1 MRMKTKHVVLRKLLS
16 VVIAITLVSCGGG
29 LINTNYDRH
38 FTDEGYLKKDSIDKA
53 SETPLSRIKFYV
65 EVSGSMNGFFRANK
79 PTHFK
84 RDVWEI
90 CSYYEPI
97 ANNVTILTNSG
108 SEGASFAMNDFQTKM
123 NTGAFVSAAS
133 TKVPL
138 MLKSIL
144 TTLDADNGEVAV
156 LISDMKYSPVGSSA
170 PNVLITQYSTDVS
183 RILGN
188 FGKSVSLVCA
198 TSDYLDRTGNVITE
212 RSPYYYFI
220 MGNSNAVAEIRD
232 GISTLL
238 KENDR
243 FVDNIESGFDY
254 GAPKYTFGIPNKCFQ
269 LADNEPTFVQYEET
283 DGIDTC
289 TVKLK
294 VDLKPYRWLLTDK
307 KYFEEAFKV
316 KALYGS
322 EVEVGDVKIEVKNIT
337 DKKLQRTAE
346 AIVELKLPYMATES
360 EVLEWTLQ
368 LPDTD
373 YTLFGDFCGSTD
385 ENDCTKSYSIEAF
398 MKGIFYGGIVNKT
411 LKPNYILI
419 SKND

>member
-1 MRMKTKHVVLRKLLS
+1 M
-16 VVIAITLVSCGGG
+16 AIILVSCRGGV
-29 LINTNYDRH
+29 INTNYNPH
-38 FTDEGYLKKDSIDKA
+38 FTEQGYLVNDSIGE
-53 SETPLSRIKFYV
+53 STETPLSRIKFYV

-84 RDVWEI
+84 KDVWEI

-97 ANNVTILTNSG
+97 ANDVTILTNRG
-108 SEGASFAMNDFQTKM
+108 SEGATFTMNEFQTKM
-123 NTGAFVSAAS
+123 NTGSFVSSAS

-144 TTLDADNGEVAV
+144 SVLEPKNGEVAV
-156 LISDMKYSPVGSSA
+156 LISDMKYSPVGSAA
-170 PNVLITQYSTDVS
+170 PNVLITQYSTDLS
-183 RILGN
+183 RIFGK

-198 TSDYLDRTGNVITE
+198 TSDYLDRTGNLITE
-212 RSPYYYFI
+212 RSPYYFFI
-220 MGNSNAVAEIRD
+220 MGSSNAVAEVRD

-238 KENDR
+238 KTNDR

-254 GAPKYTFGIPNKCFQ
+254 GVPKYSFGIPNKCFQ
-269 LADNEPTFVQYEET
+269 LDNEPTFIQYEES

-316 KALYGS
+316 KSLYGS
-322 EVEVGDVKIEVKNIT
+322 EVIVGDIKIEVKNIT
-337 DKKLQRTAE
+337 DKKLKRTAE
-346 AIVELKLPYMATES
+346 AIVELKLPNIATES

-373 YTLFGDFCGSTD
+373 YTLFGEFCGSTD

-398 MKGIFYGGIVNKT
+398 MKGMFYGGIVNET

>member
-1 MRMKTKHVVLRKLLS
+1 MKRMEVLLTKLLS
-16 VVIAITLVSCGGG
+16 VAVAITLVSCGGCSV
-29 LINTNYDRH
+29 INTNYNEH
-38 FTDEGYLKKDSIDKA
+38 FTDEGYFKKDSIEGV

-84 RDVWEI
+84 KDVWEI

-108 SEGASFAMNDFQTKM
+108 SEGASFAMSDFQTRM
-123 NTGAFVSAAS
+123 NTGAFISAAS

-138 MLKSIL
+138 MLQSIL
-144 TTLDADNGEVAV
+144 STLDADKGEVAV
-156 LISDMKYSPVGSSA
+156 LISDMKYSPVGSAA
-170 PNVLITQYSTDVS
+170 PNVLITQYSTDIS
-183 RILGN
+183 KILGK

-198 TSDYLDRTGNVITE
+198 TSDYLDRTGNTITE
-212 RSPYYYFI
+212 RSPYYFFI
-220 MGNSNAVAEIRD
+220 MGNSKAVTEVRD

-254 GAPKYTFGIPNKCFQ
+254 DTPKQRFGIPNKCFQ
-269 LADNEPTFVQYEET
+269 LDNEPTFIQYEET

-294 VDLKPYRWLLTDK
+294 VDLKPYRWLMTDK
-307 KYFEEAFKV
+307 NYFKEAFKV

-322 EVEVGDVKIEVKNIT
+322 EVEVGDVKIELQNIT
-337 DKKLQRTAE
+337 NKKLQRTAE
-346 AIVELKLPYMATES
+346 AIVELKLPYMETES

-373 YTLFGDFCGSTD
+373 YTLFGEFCGSTD

-398 MKGIFYGGIVNKT
+398 MKGMFYGGIVNET

>member
-1 MRMKTKHVVLRKLLS
+1 MKTKDVILRKLLS
-16 VVIAITLVSCGGG
+16 VVIVIIFVSCGGSV
-29 LINTNYDRH
+29 INTNNNDH
-38 FTDEGYLKKDSIDKA
+38 FTEEGYFKKDTIV
-53 SETPLSRIKFYV
+53 EELTQTPLSRIKFYV

-79 PTHFK
+79 ATHFK
-84 RDVWEI
+84 EDVWEI

-97 ANNVTILTNSG
+97 ANNVTILTDSG
-108 SEGASFAMNDFQTKM
+108 SEGASFAMSDFQTKM
-123 NTGAFVSAAS
+123 NTGAFISAAS

-138 MLKSIL
+138 MLQSIL
-144 TTLDADNGEVAV
+144 SSLDTDKGEVAV
-156 LISDMKYSPVGSSA
+156 LISDMKYSPVGSAA

-183 RILGN
+183 KILGS

-198 TSDYLDRTGNVITE
+198 TSDYLDRTGNTITL
-212 RSPYYYFI
+212 RSPYYFFI
-220 MGNSNAVAEIRD
+220 MGNSNAVAEVRD

-238 KENDR
+238 KANDR

-254 GAPKYTFGIPNKCFQ
+254 GAPKYSFGIPNKCFQ
-269 LADNEPTFVQYEET
+269 LDDEPTFIQYEES

-307 KYFEEAFKV
+307 KYFEDAFKV
-316 KALYGS
+316 KSLYGS
-322 EVEVGDVKIEVKNIT
+322 EVIVGDIKIEVKNIT
-337 DKKLQRTAE
+337 DKKLKRTAE
-346 AIVELKLPYMATES
+346 AVVELKLPSIATES

-373 YTLFGDFCGSTD
+373 YTLFGEFCGSTD

-398 MKGIFYGGIVNKT
+398 MKGMFYGGIVNET

>member
-1 MRMKTKHVVLRKLLS
+1 M
-16 VVIAITLVSCGGG
+16 AITFVSCGGSV
-29 LINTNYDRH
+29 INTNCNPH
-38 FTDEGYLKKDSIDKA
+38 FTEQGYLKDSINES
-53 SETPLSRIKFYV
+53 SESSLSRIKFYV

-84 RDVWEI
+84 KDVWEI

-97 ANNVTILTNSG
+97 ANDVTILTNSG
-108 SEGASFAMNDFQTKM
+108 SEGSSFAMNDFQTRM
-123 NTGAFVSAAS
+123 NTGAFISAAS

-138 MLKSIL
+138 MLQSIL
-144 TTLDADNGEVAV
+144 STLDADRGEVAV
-156 LISDMKYSPVGSSA
+156 LISDMKYSPVGSAA
-170 PNVLITQYSTDVS
+170 PNVLITQYSTDIS
-183 RILGN
+183 RILGK

-212 RSPYYYFI
+212 RSPYYFFI
-220 MGNSNAVAEIRD
+220 MGNSNAVAEVRD

-238 KENDR
+238 KANDR
-243 FVDNIESGFDY
+243 FVDNIDSGFDY
-254 GAPKYTFGIPNKCFQ
+254 GAPKHSFGIPNKCFQ
-269 LADNEPTFVQYEET
+269 LDDNEPTFIQYEES

-294 VDLKPYRWLLTDK
+294 VDLKPYRWLMTDK
-307 KYFEEAFKV
+307 KYFKEAFKV

-322 EVEVGDVKIEVKNIT
+322 KVEMGNVNIEVQNIT
-337 DKKLQRTAE
+337 DKKLQRTAI
-346 AIVELKLPYMATES
+346 ATIELKLPYIATES

-373 YTLFGDFCGSTD
+373 YTLFGEFCGSTD

>member
-1 MRMKTKHVVLRKLLS
+1 MRTLNVLSCKLLS
-16 VVIAITLVSCGGG
+16 VVIAITFVSCGGG
-29 LINTNYDRH
+29 VINTNDNPH
-38 FTDEGYLKKDSIDKA
+38 FTDDGHFKEDSIEVV

-79 PTHFK
+79 PTKFK
-84 RDVWEI
+84 EDVWEI

-97 ANNVTILTNSG
+97 AQNVTILTNSG
-108 SEGASFAMNDFQTKM
+108 NEGASFSMSDFQTKM
-123 NTGAFVSAAS
+123 NTGAFISAAS

-138 MLKSIL
+138 MLQSIL
-144 TTLDADNGEVAV
+144 STLDANRGEVAV
-156 LISDMKYSPVGSSA
+156 LISDMKYSPVGSAA

-183 RILGN
+183 KILGK

-198 TSDYLDRTGNVITE
+198 TSDYLDRTGHSITE
-212 RSPYYYFI
+212 RSPYYFFI
-220 MGNSNAVAEIRD
+220 MGNSNAVAEVRD

-238 KENDR
+238 KANER
-243 FVDNIESGFDY
+243 FVDNIESGFNY
-254 GAPKYTFGIPNKCFQ
+254 GAPKYSFGIPNKCFQ
-269 LADNEPTFVQYEET
+269 LDDKEPTFIQYEES

-316 KALYGS
+316 KSLYGS
-322 EVEVGDVKIEVKNIT
+322 EVNVGDIKIEVKNIT

-346 AIVELKLPYMATES
+346 AIVELKLPNIATES

-373 YTLFGDFCGSTD
+373 YTLFGEFCGSTD

-398 MKGIFYGGIVNKT
+398 MKGMFYGGIVNET

>member
-1 MRMKTKHVVLRKLLS
+1 MT
-16 VVIAITLVSCGGG
+16 ITFVSCGGG
-29 LINTNYDRH
+29 VINTNYNPH
-38 FTDEGYLKKDSIDKA
+38 FTEQGYFVNDSIGVSSKT
-53 SETPLSRIKFYV
+53 SLSRIKFYV

-79 PTHFK
+79 PTMFK
-84 RDVWEI
+84 KDVWEI

-97 ANNVTILTNSG
+97 ANNISILTNSG
-108 SEGASFAMNDFQTKM
+108 SEGATFTINEFQTKM
-123 NTGAFVSAAS
+123 NTGAFVSSAS

-144 TTLDADNGEVAV
+144 STLDAENGEVAV
-156 LISDMKYSPVGSSA
+156 LISDMKYSPVGSAA
-170 PNVLITQYSTDVS
+170 PNVLITQYSTDIS
-183 RILGN
+183 RILGK

-212 RSPYYYFI
+212 RSPYYFFI
-220 MGNSNAVAEIRD
+220 MGNSNAVAEVRD

-238 KENDR
+238 KANDR

-254 GAPKYTFGIPNKCFQ
+254 GAPKYSFGIPNKCFQ
-269 LADNEPTFVQYEET
+269 LDDNEPTFIQYEES

-294 VDLKPYRWLLTDK
+294 VDLKPYRWLMTDK
-307 KYFEEAFKV
+307 KYFMEAFKV
-316 KALYGS
+316 KALYDS
-322 EVEVGDVKIEVKNIT
+322 KVEIGDVNIEVQNIT
-337 DKKLQRTAE
+337 DKKLQRTAV
-346 AIVELKLPYMATES
+346 ATIELKLPYIATES

-373 YTLFGDFCGSTD
+373 YTLFGEFCGSTD

>member
-1 MRMKTKHVVLRKLLS
+1 MKTMKVVLKKLLS
-16 VVIAITLVSCGGG
+16 VIITITLVSCGGG
-29 LINTNYDRH
+29 LINTNDNPH
-38 FTDEGYLKKDSIDKA
+38 FTDEGYLKKDSIEGV

-84 RDVWEI
+84 KDVWEI

-97 ANNVTILTNSG
+97 ANDVTILTNSG
-108 SEGASFAMNDFQTKM
+108 SEGSSFAMNDFQTRM
-123 NTGAFVSAAS
+123 NTGAFISAAS

-138 MLKSIL
+138 MLQSIL
-144 TTLDADNGEVAV
+144 STLDADRGEVAV
-156 LISDMKYSPVGSSA
+156 LISDMKYSPVGSAA
-170 PNVLITQYSTDVS
+170 PNVLITQYSTDIS
-183 RILGN
+183 RILGK

-212 RSPYYYFI
+212 RSPYYFFI
-220 MGNSNAVAEIRD
+220 MGNSNAVAEVRD

-238 KENDR
+238 KANDR
-243 FVDNIESGFDY
+243 FVDNIDSGFDY
-254 GAPKYTFGIPNKCFQ
+254 GTPKHSFGIPNKCFQ
-269 LADNEPTFVQYEET
+269 LDDNEPTFIQYEES

-294 VDLKPYRWLLTDK
+294 VDLKPYRWLMTDK
-307 KYFEEAFKV
+307 KYFKEAFKV

-322 EVEVGDVKIEVKNIT
+322 KVEMGNVNIEVQNIT
-337 DKKLQRTAE
+337 DKKLQRTAI
-346 AIVELKLPYMATES
+346 ATIELKLPYIATES

-373 YTLFGDFCGSTD
+373 YTLFGEFCGSTD

-398 MKGIFYGGIVNKT
+398 MKGIFYSGIVNKT

>member
-1 MRMKTKHVVLRKLLS
+1 M
-16 VVIAITLVSCGGG
+16 AITFVSCGGG
-29 LINTNYDRH
+29 VINTNYNPH
-38 FTDEGYLKKDSIDKA
+38 FTEQGYFVKDSIGES
-53 SETPLSRIKFYV
+53 SETSLSRIKFYV

-79 PTHFK
+79 PTMFK
-84 RDVWEI
+84 KDVWEI

-97 ANNVTILTNSG
+97 ANNISILTNSG
-108 SEGASFAMNDFQTKM
+108 SEGATFTINEFQTKM
-123 NTGAFVSAAS
+123 NTGAFVSSAS

-144 TTLDADNGEVAV
+144 STLDAENGEVAV
-156 LISDMKYSPVGSSA
+156 LISDMKYSPVGSAA
-170 PNVLITQYSTDVS
+170 PNVLITQYSTDIS
-183 RILGN
+183 RILGK

-212 RSPYYYFI
+212 RSPYYFFI

-238 KENDR
+238 KVNDR

-254 GAPKYTFGIPNKCFQ
+254 GAPKYSFGIPNKCFQ
-269 LADNEPTFVQYEET
+269 LDDNEPTFIQYEES

-294 VDLKPYRWLLTDK
+294 VDLKPYRWLMTDK
-307 KYFEEAFKV
+307 KYFMEAFKV
-316 KALYGS
+316 KALYDS
-322 EVEVGDVKIEVKNIT
+322 KVEIGDVNIEVQNIT
-337 DKKLQRTAE
+337 DKKLQRTAV
-346 AIVELKLPYMATES
+346 ATIELKLPYIATES

-373 YTLFGDFCGSTD
+373 YTLFGEFCGSTD

>member
-1 MRMKTKHVVLRKLLS
+1 M
-16 VVIAITLVSCGGG
+16 AIILVSCRGGV
-29 LINTNYDRH
+29 INTNYNPH
-38 FTDEGYLKKDSIDKA
+38 FTEQGYLVNDSIGE
-53 SETPLSRIKFYV
+53 STETPLSRIKFYV

-84 RDVWEI
+84 KDVWEI

-97 ANNVTILTNSG
+97 ANDVTILTNRG
-108 SEGASFAMNDFQTKM
+108 SEGATFTMNEFQTKM
-123 NTGAFVSAAS
+123 NTGSFVSSAS

-144 TTLDADNGEVAV
+144 SVLEPQNGEVAV
-156 LISDMKYSPVGSSA
+156 LISDMKYRPVGSAA
-170 PNVLITQYSTDVS
+170 PNVLITQYSTDLS
-183 RILGN
+183 RILGK

-198 TSDYLDRTGNVITE
+198 TSDYLDRTGNLITE
-212 RSPYYYFI
+212 RSPYYFFI
-220 MGNSNAVAEIRD
+220 MGSSNAVAEIRD

-238 KENDR
+238 KTNDR

-254 GAPKYTFGIPNKCFQ
+254 GVPKYSFGIPNKCFQ
-269 LADNEPTFVQYEET
+269 LDNEPTFIQYEES

-316 KALYGS
+316 KSLYGS
-322 EVEVGDVKIEVKNIT
+322 EVIVGDIKIEVKNTT
-337 DKKLQRTAE
+337 DKKLKRTAE
-346 AIVELKLPYMATES
+346 AIVELKLPNIATES

-373 YTLFGDFCGSTD
+373 YTLFGEFCGSTD

-398 MKGIFYGGIVNKT
+398 MKGMFYGGIVNET
-411 LKPNYILI
+411 LKPNNILI

>member
-1 MRMKTKHVVLRKLLS
+1 MRMRTFNVILSKLLS
-16 VVIAITLVSCGGG
+16 VVITITFVSCGDNK
-29 LINTNYDRH
+29 INTNDNPH
-38 FTDEGYLKKDSIDKA
+38 FTEQGCLKNDSIVKS
-53 SETPLSRIKFYV
+53 SETSLSHIKFYV
-65 EVSGSMNGFFRANK
+65 EVSGSMNGFFRPNK
-79 PTHFK
+79 PTMFK
-84 RDVWEI
+84 KDVWEI

-97 ANNVTILTNSG
+97 ANNISILTNSG
-108 SEGASFAMNDFQTKM
+108 SEGATFTMNEFQTKM

-144 TTLDADNGEVAV
+144 STLDAEKGEVAV
-156 LISDMKYSPVGSSA
+156 LISDMKYSPVGSAA
-170 PNVLITQYSTDVS
+170 PNVLITQYSTDIS

-188 FGKSVSLVCA
+188 FNKSVSLVCA

-212 RSPYYYFI
+212 RSPYYFFI
-220 MGNSNAVAEIRD
+220 MGNSNAVAEVRD

-238 KENDR
+238 KANDR

-254 GAPKYTFGIPNKCFQ
+254 GAPKYSFGIPNKCFQ
-269 LADNEPTFVQYEET
+269 LDNNEPTFIQYEES

-316 KALYGS
+316 KSSYGS
-322 EVEVGDVKIEVKNIT
+322 EVIVGDIKIEVKNIT
-337 DKKLQRTAE
+337 DKKLRRTAE
-346 AIVELKLPYMATES
+346 AIVELKLPNIATES

-373 YTLFGDFCGSTD
+373 YTLFGEFCGSTD

-398 MKGIFYGGIVNKT
+398 MKGMFYGGIVNET

>member
-1 MRMKTKHVVLRKLLS
+1 M
-16 VVIAITLVSCGGG
+16 AIILVSCRGGV
-29 LINTNYDRH
+29 INTNYNPH
-38 FTDEGYLKKDSIDKA
+38 FTEQGYLVNDSIGE
-53 SETPLSRIKFYV
+53 STETPLSRIKFYV

-84 RDVWEI
+84 KDVWEI

-97 ANNVTILTNSG
+97 ANDVTILTNRG
-108 SEGASFAMNDFQTKM
+108 SEGATFTMNEFQTKM
-123 NTGAFVSAAS
+123 NTGSFVSSAS

-144 TTLDADNGEVAV
+144 SVLEPQNGEVAV
-156 LISDMKYSPVGSSA
+156 LISDMKYSPVGSAA
-170 PNVLITQYSTDVS
+170 PNVLITQYSTDLS
-183 RILGN
+183 RILGK

-198 TSDYLDRTGNVITE
+198 TSDYLDRTGNLITE
-212 RSPYYYFI
+212 RSPYYFFI
-220 MGNSNAVAEIRD
+220 MGSSNAVAEVRD

-238 KENDR
+238 KTNDR

-254 GAPKYTFGIPNKCFQ
+254 GVPKYSFGIPNKCFQ
-269 LADNEPTFVQYEET
+269 LDNEPTFIQYEES

-316 KALYGS
+316 KSLYGS
-322 EVEVGDVKIEVKNIT
+322 EVIVGDIKIEVKNIT
-337 DKKLQRTAE
+337 DKKLKRTAE
-346 AIVELKLPYMATES
+346 AIVELKLPNIATES

-373 YTLFGDFCGSTD
+373 YTLFGEFCGSTD

-398 MKGIFYGGIVNKT
+398 MKGMFYGGIVNET

>member
-1 MRMKTKHVVLRKLLS
+1 MKTMKVVLKELLS
-16 VVIAITLVSCGGG
+16 VIITITLVSCGGG
-29 LINTNYDRH
+29 LINTNYDHH
-38 FTDEGYLKKDSIDKA
+38 FTDEGYLKKDSIERV

-84 RDVWEI
+84 KDVWEI

-97 ANNVTILTNSG
+97 ANDVTILTNSG
-108 SEGASFAMNDFQTKM
+108 SEGASFTMSDFQTKM
-123 NTGAFVSAAS
+123 NTGAFISAAS

-138 MLKSIL
+138 MLQSIL
-144 TTLDADNGEVAV
+144 STLDADRGEVAV
-156 LISDMKYSPVGSSA
+156 LISDMKYSPVGSAA

-183 RILGN
+183 KILGK

-198 TSDYLDRTGNVITE
+198 TSDYLDRTGHSITE
-212 RSPYYYFI
+212 RSPYYFFI
-220 MGNSNAVAEIRD
+220 MGNSNAVAEVRD

-238 KENDR
+238 KANNR
-243 FVDNIESGFDY
+243 FIDNIESGFDY
-254 GAPKYTFGIPNKCFQ
+254 GAPKYSFGIPNKCFQ
-269 LADNEPTFVQYEET
+269 LDDKEPTFIQYEES

-316 KALYGS
+316 KSLYDS
-322 EVEVGDVKIEVKNIT
+322 EVLVGDIKIEVKNIT
-337 DKKLQRTAE
+337 DKKLKRTAE
-346 AIVELKLPYMATES
+346 AIVELKLPNIATES

-373 YTLFGDFCGSTD
+373 YTLFGEFCGSTD

-398 MKGIFYGGIVNKT
+398 MKGMFYGGIVNET

>member
-1 MRMKTKHVVLRKLLS
+1 MT
-16 VVIAITLVSCGGG
+16 ITFVSCGGG
-29 LINTNYDRH
+29 VINTNYNPH
-38 FTDEGYLKKDSIDKA
+38 FTEQGYFVNDSIGVSSKT
-53 SETPLSRIKFYV
+53 SLSRIKFYV

-84 RDVWEI
+84 KDVWEI

-97 ANNVTILTNSG
+97 ANDVTILTNSG
-108 SEGASFAMNDFQTKM
+108 SEGSSFAMNDFQTRM
-123 NTGAFVSAAS
+123 NTGAFISAAS

-138 MLKSIL
+138 MLQSIL
-144 TTLDADNGEVAV
+144 STLDADRGEVAV
-156 LISDMKYSPVGSSA
+156 LISDMKYSPVGSAA
-170 PNVLITQYSTDVS
+170 PNVLITQYSTDIS
-183 RILGN
+183 RILGK

-212 RSPYYYFI
+212 RSPYYFFI
-220 MGNSNAVAEIRD
+220 MGNSNAVAEVRD

-238 KENDR
+238 KANDR
-243 FVDNIESGFDY
+243 FVDNIDSGFDY
-254 GAPKYTFGIPNKCFQ
+254 GAPKHSFGIPNKCFQ
-269 LADNEPTFVQYEET
+269 LDDNEPTFIQYEES

-294 VDLKPYRWLLTDK
+294 VDLKPYRWLMTDK
-307 KYFEEAFKV
+307 KYFKEAFKV

-322 EVEVGDVKIEVKNIT
+322 KVEMGNVNIEVQNIT
-337 DKKLQRTAE
+337 DKKLQRTAI
-346 AIVELKLPYMATES
+346 ATIELKLPYIATES

-373 YTLFGDFCGSTD
+373 YTLFGEFCGSTD

>member
-1 MRMKTKHVVLRKLLS
+1 M
-16 VVIAITLVSCGGG
+16 AITFVSCGGG
-29 LINTNYDRH
+29 VINTNYNPH
-38 FTDEGYLKKDSIDKA
+38 FTEQGYFVKDSIGES
-53 SETPLSRIKFYV
+53 SETSLSRIKFYV

-79 PTHFK
+79 PTMFK
-84 RDVWEI
+84 KDVWEI

-97 ANNVTILTNSG
+97 ANNISILTNSG
-108 SEGASFAMNDFQTKM
+108 SEGATFTINEFQTKM
-123 NTGAFVSAAS
+123 NTGAFVSSAS

-144 TTLDADNGEVAV
+144 STLDAENGEVAV
-156 LISDMKYSPVGSSA
+156 LISDMKYSPVGSAA
-170 PNVLITQYSTDVS
+170 PNVLITQYSTDIS
-183 RILGN
+183 RILGK

-212 RSPYYYFI
+212 RSPYYFFI
-220 MGNSNAVAEIRD
+220 MGNSNAVAEVRD

-238 KENDR
+238 KANDR

-254 GAPKYTFGIPNKCFQ
+254 GAPKYSFGIPNKCFQ
-269 LADNEPTFVQYEET
+269 LDDNEPTFIQYEES

-294 VDLKPYRWLLTDK
+294 VDLKPYRWLMTDK
-307 KYFEEAFKV
+307 KYFMEAFKV
-316 KALYGS
+316 KALYDS
-322 EVEVGDVKIEVKNIT
+322 KVEIGDVNIEVQNIT
-337 DKKLQRTAE
+337 DKKLQRTAV
-346 AIVELKLPYMATES
+346 ATIELKLPYIATES

-373 YTLFGDFCGSTD
+373 YTLFGEFCGSTD

>member
-1 MRMKTKHVVLRKLLS
+1 M
-16 VVIAITLVSCGGG
+16 AITFVSCGGG
-29 LINTNYDRH
+29 VINTNYNPH
-38 FTDEGYLKKDSIDKA
+38 FTEQGYFVKDSIGES
-53 SETPLSRIKFYV
+53 SETSLSRIKFYV

-79 PTHFK
+79 PTMFK
-84 RDVWEI
+84 KDVWEI

-97 ANNVTILTNSG
+97 ANNISILTNSG
-108 SEGASFAMNDFQTKM
+108 SEGATFTINEFQTKM
-123 NTGAFVSAAS
+123 NTGAFVSSAS

-144 TTLDADNGEVAV
+144 STLDAENGEVAV
-156 LISDMKYSPVGSSA
+156 LISDMKYSPVGSAA
-170 PNVLITQYSTDVS
+170 PNVLITQYSTDIS
-183 RILGN
+183 RILGK

-212 RSPYYYFI
+212 RSPYYFFI

-238 KENDR
+238 KANDR

-254 GAPKYTFGIPNKCFQ
+254 GAPKYSFGIPNKCFQ
-269 LADNEPTFVQYEET
+269 LDDNEPTFIQYEES

-294 VDLKPYRWLLTDK
+294 VDLKPYRWLMTDK
-307 KYFEEAFKV
+307 KYFMEAFKV
-316 KALYGS
+316 KALYDS
-322 EVEVGDVKIEVKNIT
+322 KVEIGDVNIEVQNIT
-337 DKKLQRTAE
+337 DKKLQRTAV
-346 AIVELKLPYMATES
+346 ATIELKLPYIATES

-373 YTLFGDFCGSTD
+373 YTLFGEFCGSTD

>member
-1 MRMKTKHVVLRKLLS
+1 M
-16 VVIAITLVSCGGG
+16 AITFVSCGGG
-29 LINTNYDRH
+29 VINTNYNPH
-38 FTDEGYLKKDSIDKA
+38 FTEQGYFVNDFIGES
-53 SETPLSRIKFYV
+53 SETSLSRIKFYV

-79 PTHFK
+79 PTMFK
-84 RDVWEI
+84 KDVWEI

-97 ANNVTILTNSG
+97 ANNISILTNSG
-108 SEGASFAMNDFQTKM
+108 SEGATFTINEFQTKM
-123 NTGAFVSAAS
+123 NTGAFVSSAS

-144 TTLDADNGEVAV
+144 STLDAENGEVAV
-156 LISDMKYSPVGSSA
+156 LISDMKYSPVGSAA
-170 PNVLITQYSTDVS
+170 PNVLITQYSTDIS
-183 RILGN
+183 RILGK

-212 RSPYYYFI
+212 RSPYYFFI
-220 MGNSNAVAEIRD
+220 MGNSNAVAEVRD

-238 KENDR
+238 KANDR

-254 GAPKYTFGIPNKCFQ
+254 GAPKYSFGIPNKCFQ
-269 LADNEPTFVQYEET
+269 LDDNEPTFIQYEES

-294 VDLKPYRWLLTDK
+294 VDLKPYRWLMTDK
-307 KYFEEAFKV
+307 KYFMEAFKV
-316 KALYGS
+316 KALYDS
-322 EVEVGDVKIEVKNIT
+322 KVEIGDVNIEVQNIT
-337 DKKLQRTAE
+337 DKKLQRTAV
-346 AIVELKLPYMATES
+346 ATIELKLPYIATES

-373 YTLFGDFCGSTD
+373 YTLFGEFCGSTD

>member
-1 MRMKTKHVVLRKLLS
+1 MRRLNVLSCKLLS
-16 VVIAITLVSCGGG
+16 VVMTITFVSCGGG
-29 LINTNYDRH
+29 VINTNYNPH
-38 FTDEGYLKKDSIDKA
+38 FTEQGYFVNDSIGVSSKT
-53 SETPLSRIKFYV
+53 SLSRIKFYV

-84 RDVWEI
+84 KDVWEI

-97 ANNVTILTNSG
+97 ANDVTILTNSG
-108 SEGASFAMNDFQTKM
+108 SEGSSFAMNDFQTRM
-123 NTGAFVSAAS
+123 NTGAFISAAS

-138 MLKSIL
+138 MLQSIL
-144 TTLDADNGEVAV
+144 STLDADRGEVAV
-156 LISDMKYSPVGSSA
+156 LISDMKYSPVGSAA
-170 PNVLITQYSTDVS
+170 PNVLITQYSTDIS
-183 RILGN
+183 RILGK

-212 RSPYYYFI
+212 RSPYYFFI
-220 MGNSNAVAEIRD
+220 MGNSNAVAEVRD

-238 KENDR
+238 KANDR

-254 GAPKYTFGIPNKCFQ
+254 GAPKYSFGIPNKCFQ
-269 LADNEPTFVQYEET
+269 LDDNEPTFIQYEES

-294 VDLKPYRWLLTDK
+294 VDLKPYRWLMTDK
-307 KYFEEAFKV
+307 KYFMEAFKV
-316 KALYGS
+316 KALYDS
-322 EVEVGDVKIEVKNIT
+322 KVEIGDVNIEVQNIT
-337 DKKLQRTAE
+337 DKKLQRTAV
-346 AIVELKLPYMATES
+346 ATIELKLPYIATES

-373 YTLFGDFCGSTD
+373 YTLFGEFCGSTD

>member
-1 MRMKTKHVVLRKLLS
+1 MKTMDVVLKKLLS
-16 VVIAITLVSCGGG
+16 LIITITLVSCGGG

-38 FTDEGYLKKDSIDKA
+38 FTDEGYLNEDSIKGV

-84 RDVWEI
+84 KDVWEI

-108 SEGASFAMNDFQTKM
+108 SEGASFAMSDFQTKM
-123 NTGAFVSAAS
+123 NTGAFISSAS

-138 MLKSIL
+138 MLQSIL
-144 TTLDADNGEVAV
+144 SSLDTDKGEVAV
-156 LISDMKYSPVGSSA
+156 LISDMKYSPVGSAA

-183 RILGN
+183 KILGN

-198 TSDYLDRTGNVITE
+198 TSDYLDRTGNTITL
-212 RSPYYYFI
+212 RSPYYFFI
-220 MGNSNAVAEIRD
+220 MGNSNAVAEVRD

-238 KENDR
+238 KANDR
-243 FVDNIESGFDY
+243 FVDNLESGFDY
-254 GAPKYTFGIPNKCFQ
+254 GAPKHSFGIPNKCFQ
-269 LADNEPTFVQYEET
+269 LDDKNPTFIQYEET

-289 TVKLK
+289 TIKLK

-307 KYFEEAFKV
+307 NYFKEAFKV

-322 EVEVGDVKIEVKNIT
+322 EVEVGDVKIEVQNIT
-337 DKKLQRTAE
+337 NKKLQRTAE

-373 YTLFGDFCGSTD
+373 YTLFGEFCGSTD

-398 MKGIFYGGIVNKT
+398 MKGMFYGGIVNET

-419 SKND
+419 SKNE

>member
-1 MRMKTKHVVLRKLLS
+1 M
-16 VVIAITLVSCGGG
+16 AITFVSCGGG
-29 LINTNYDRH
+29 VINTNYNPH
-38 FTDEGYLKKDSIDKA
+38 FTEQGYFVNDSIGVSSKT
-53 SETPLSRIKFYV
+53 SLSRIKFYV

-84 RDVWEI
+84 KDVWEI

-97 ANNVTILTNSG
+97 ANDVTILTNSG
-108 SEGASFAMNDFQTKM
+108 SEGSSFAMNDFQTRM
-123 NTGAFVSAAS
+123 NTGAFISAAS

-138 MLKSIL
+138 MLQSIL
-144 TTLDADNGEVAV
+144 STLDADRGEVAV
-156 LISDMKYSPVGSSA
+156 LISDMKYSPVGSAA
-170 PNVLITQYSTDVS
+170 PNVLITQYSTDIS
-183 RILGN
+183 RILGK

-212 RSPYYYFI
+212 RSPYYFFI
-220 MGNSNAVAEIRD
+220 MGNSNAVAEVRD

-238 KENDR
+238 KANDR
-243 FVDNIESGFDY
+243 FVDNIDSGFDY
-254 GAPKYTFGIPNKCFQ
+254 GTPKHSFGIPNKCFQ
-269 LADNEPTFVQYEET
+269 LDDNEPTFIQYEES

-294 VDLKPYRWLLTDK
+294 VDLKPYRWLMTDK
-307 KYFEEAFKV
+307 KYFKEAFKV

-322 EVEVGDVKIEVKNIT
+322 KVEMGNVNIEVQNIT
-337 DKKLQRTAE
+337 DKKLQRTAI
-346 AIVELKLPYMATES
+346 ATIELKLPYIETES

-373 YTLFGDFCGSTD
+373 YTLFGEFCGSTD

-398 MKGIFYGGIVNKT
+398 MKGIFYSGIVNKT

>member
-1 MRMKTKHVVLRKLLS
+1 MKTKHVVLRKLLS

-38 FTDEGYLKKDSIDKA
+38 FTDEGYLKKDSIEKA

-144 TTLDADNGEVAV
+144 STLDADNGDVAV
-156 LISDMKYSPVGSSA
+156 LISDMKYSPVGSLA

-254 GAPKYTFGIPNKCFQ
+254 GAPKYNFGIPNKCFQ

-307 KYFEEAFKV
+307 NYFKEAFKV

-322 EVEVGDVKIEVKNIT
+322 EVEVGDVKIEVQNIT
-337 DKKLQRTAE
+337 NKKLQRTAE

-373 YTLFGDFCGSTD
+373 YTLFGEFCGSTD
-385 ENDCTKSYSIEAF
+385 ENDYTKSYSIEAF

>member
-1 MRMKTKHVVLRKLLS
+1 MKTMDVVLKKLIS
-16 VVIAITLVSCGGG
+16 VIITITLVSCGGG
-29 LINTNYDRH
+29 LINTNNDRH
-38 FTDEGYLKKDSIDKA
+38 FTDEGYLKNDSIEGV

-84 RDVWEI
+84 KDVWEI

-108 SEGASFAMNDFQTKM
+108 SEGASFAMSDFQTKM
-123 NTGAFVSAAS
+123 NTGAFISAAS

-144 TTLDADNGEVAV
+144 STLDAENGEVAV
-156 LISDMKYSPVGSSA
+156 LISDMKYSPVGSAA

-183 RILGN
+183 KILGN

-198 TSDYLDRTGNVITE
+198 TSDYLDRTGNTITE
-212 RSPYYYFI
+212 RSPYYFFI
-220 MGNSNAVAEIRD
+220 MGSSKAVAEVRD
-232 GISTLL
+232 GISILL
-238 KENDR
+238 KANNR
-243 FVDNIESGFDY
+243 FVDNLESGFDY
-254 GAPKYTFGIPNKCFQ
+254 GAPKHSFGIPNKCFQ
-269 LADNEPTFVQYEET
+269 LDDKNPTFIQYEET

-307 KYFEEAFKV
+307 NYFKDAFKV

-322 EVEVGDVKIEVKNIT
+322 EVEVGDVKIEVQNIT
-337 DKKLQRTAE
+337 NKKLQRTAQ
-346 AIVELKLPYMATES
+346 AIVELKLPYMATDS

-373 YTLFGDFCGSTD
+373 YTLFGEFCGSTD

-398 MKGIFYGGIVNKT
+398 MKGMFYGGIVNET

-419 SKND
+419 SKNE

>member
-1 MRMKTKHVVLRKLLS
+1 M
-16 VVIAITLVSCGGG
+16 AITFVSCGGG
-29 LINTNYDRH
+29 VINTNYNPH
-38 FTDEGYLKKDSIDKA
+38 FTEQGYFVNDSIGVSSKT
-53 SETPLSRIKFYV
+53 SLSRIKFYV

-84 RDVWEI
+84 KDVWEI

-97 ANNVTILTNSG
+97 ANDVTILTNSG
-108 SEGASFAMNDFQTKM
+108 SKGSSFAMNDFQTRM
-123 NTGAFVSAAS
+123 NTGAFISAAS

-138 MLKSIL
+138 MLQSIL
-144 TTLDADNGEVAV
+144 STLDADRGEVAV
-156 LISDMKYSPVGSSA
+156 LISDMKYSPVGSAA
-170 PNVLITQYSTDVS
+170 PNVLITQYSTDIS
-183 RILGN
+183 RILGK

-212 RSPYYYFI
+212 RSPYYFFI
-220 MGNSNAVAEIRD
+220 MGNSNAVAEVRD

-238 KENDR
+238 KANDR
-243 FVDNIESGFDY
+243 FVDNIDSGFDY
-254 GAPKYTFGIPNKCFQ
+254 GTPKHSFGIPNKCFQ
-269 LADNEPTFVQYEET
+269 LDDNEPTFIQYEES

-294 VDLKPYRWLLTDK
+294 VDLKPYRWLMTDK
-307 KYFEEAFKV
+307 KYFKEAFKV

-322 EVEVGDVKIEVKNIT
+322 KVEMGNVNIEVQNIT
-337 DKKLQRTAE
+337 DKKLQRTAI
-346 AIVELKLPYMATES
+346 ATIELKLPYIETES

-373 YTLFGDFCGSTD
+373 YTLFGEFCGSTD

-398 MKGIFYGGIVNKT
+398 MKGIFYSGIVNKT

>member
-1 MRMKTKHVVLRKLLS
+1 MGVLLTKLLS
-16 VVIAITLVSCGGG
+16 VIIAISLVSCGGS
-29 LINTNYDRH
+29 LINTNHNDH
-38 FTDEGYLKKDSIDKA
+38 FTDEGYFKKDSIA
-53 SETPLSRIKFYV
+53 EVFETPLSRIKFYV

-84 RDVWEI
+84 KDVWEI

-97 ANNVTILTNSG
+97 ADNITILTNSG
-108 SEGASFAMNDFQTKM
+108 NEGANYTMDVFQTRM

-138 MLKSIL
+138 MLQSIL
-144 TTLDADNGEVAV
+144 STLDTDKGEVAV
-156 LISDMKYSPVGSSA
+156 LISDMKYSPVGSAA
-170 PNVLITQYSTDVS
+170 PNVLITQYSTDIS
-183 RILGN
+183 KILGK

-198 TSDYLDRTGNVITE
+198 TSDYLDRTGKVITE
-212 RSPYYYFI
+212 RSPYYFFI
-220 MGNSNAVAEIRD
+220 MGNSNAVAEVRD

-238 KENDR
+238 KGNDR
-243 FVDNIESGFDY
+243 FVDNLESGFDY
-254 GAPKYTFGIPNKCFQ
+254 GVPKYSFGIPNKCFQ
-269 LADNEPTFVQYEET
+269 LDNEPTFIQYEES

-294 VDLKPYRWLLTDK
+294 VNLKPYRWLLTDK
-307 KYFEEAFKV
+307 NYFKEAFKV

-322 EVEVGDVKIEVKNIT
+322 EVEVGDVKIEVQNIT
-337 DKKLQRTAE
+337 NKELQRTAE

-373 YTLFGDFCGSTD
+373 YTLFGEFCGSTD

-398 MKGIFYGGIVNKT
+398 MKGMFYGGIVNET

-419 SKND
+419 SKNE

>member
-1 MRMKTKHVVLRKLLS
+1 M
-16 VVIAITLVSCGGG
+16 AIILVSCGGG
-29 LINTNYDRH
+29 VINTNYNPH
-38 FTDEGYLKKDSIDKA
+38 FTEQGYLVNDSIGE
-53 SETPLSRIKFYV
+53 STETPLSRIKFYV

-84 RDVWEI
+84 KDVWEI

-97 ANNVTILTNSG
+97 ANDVTILTNSG
-108 SEGASFAMNDFQTKM
+108 SEGATFTMNEFQTKM
-123 NTGAFVSAAS
+123 NTGSFVSSAS

-144 TTLDADNGEVAV
+144 SVLEPKNGEVAV
-156 LISDMKYSPVGSSA
+156 LISDMKYSPVGSAA
-170 PNVLITQYSTDVS
+170 PNVLITQYSTDLS
-183 RILGN
+183 RIFGK

-198 TSDYLDRTGNVITE
+198 TSDYLDRTGNLITE
-212 RSPYYYFI
+212 RSPYYFFI
-220 MGNSNAVAEIRD
+220 MGSSNAVAEVRD

-238 KENDR
+238 KTNDR

-254 GAPKYTFGIPNKCFQ
+254 GVPKYSFGIPNKCFQ
-269 LADNEPTFVQYEET
+269 LDNEPTFIQYEES

-316 KALYGS
+316 KSLYGS
-322 EVEVGDVKIEVKNIT
+322 EVIVGDIKIEVKNIT
-337 DKKLQRTAE
+337 DKKLKRTAE
-346 AIVELKLPYMATES
+346 AIVELKLPNIATES

-373 YTLFGDFCGSTD
+373 YTLFGEFCGSTD

-398 MKGIFYGGIVNKT
+398 MKGMFYGGIVNET

>member
-1 MRMKTKHVVLRKLLS
+1 MRRLNVLSCKLLS
-16 VVIAITLVSCGGG
+16 VVMAITFVSCGGG
-29 LINTNYDRH
+29 VINTNYNPH
-38 FTDEGYLKKDSIDKA
+38 FTEQGYFVKDSIGES
-53 SETPLSRIKFYV
+53 SETSLSRIKFYV

-79 PTHFK
+79 PTMFK
-84 RDVWEI
+84 KDVWEI

-97 ANNVTILTNSG
+97 ANNISILTNSG
-108 SEGASFAMNDFQTKM
+108 SEGATFTINEFQTKM
-123 NTGAFVSAAS
+123 NTGAFVSSAS

-144 TTLDADNGEVAV
+144 STLDAENGEVAV
-156 LISDMKYSPVGSSA
+156 LISDMKYSPVGSAA
-170 PNVLITQYSTDVS
+170 PNVLITQYSTDIS
-183 RILGN
+183 RILGK

-212 RSPYYYFI
+212 RSPYYFFI

-238 KENDR
+238 KANDR

-254 GAPKYTFGIPNKCFQ
+254 GAPKYSFGIPNKCFQ
-269 LADNEPTFVQYEET
+269 LDDNEPTFIQYEES

-294 VDLKPYRWLLTDK
+294 VDLKPYRWLMTDK
-307 KYFEEAFKV
+307 KYFMEAFKV
-316 KALYGS
+316 KALYDS
-322 EVEVGDVKIEVKNIT
+322 KVEIGDVNIEVQNIT
-337 DKKLQRTAE
+337 DKKLQRTAV
-346 AIVELKLPYMATES
+346 ATIELKLPYIATES

-373 YTLFGDFCGSTD
+373 YTLFGEFCGSTD

>member
-1 MRMKTKHVVLRKLLS
+1 MRMKTKNVLLRELLS
-16 VVIAITLVSCGGG
+16 VVIVITLVSCTGGV
-29 LINTNYDRH
+29 INTNDNLH
-38 FTDEGYLKKDSIDKA
+38 FTDDGYLKKDSIEIV
-53 SETPLSRIKFYV
+53 SETPLSQIKFYV
-65 EVSGSMNGFFRANK
+65 EVSGSMNGFFRPNK
-79 PTHFK
+79 PTMFK
-84 RDVWEI
+84 KDVWEI

-97 ANNVTILTNSG
+97 ANNISILTNSG
-108 SEGASFAMNDFQTKM
+108 SEGATFTMNEFQTKM

-144 TTLDADNGEVAV
+144 STLDAEKGEVAV
-156 LISDMKYSPVGSSA
+156 LISDMKYSPVGSAA
-170 PNVLITQYSTDVS
+170 PNVLITQYSTDIS

-188 FGKSVSLVCA
+188 FNKSVSLVCA

-212 RSPYYYFI
+212 RSPYYFFI
-220 MGNSNAVAEIRD
+220 MGNSNAVAEVRD

-238 KENDR
+238 KANDR

-254 GAPKYTFGIPNKCFQ
+254 GAPKYSFGIPNKCFQ
-269 LADNEPTFVQYEET
+269 LDNNEPTFIQYEES

-307 KYFEEAFKV
+307 KYFEDAFKV
-316 KALYGS
+316 KSSYGS
-322 EVEVGDVKIEVKNIT
+322 EVIVGDIEIEVKNIT

-346 AIVELKLPYMATES
+346 AIVELKLPNIATES

-373 YTLFGDFCGSTD
+373 YTLFGEFCGSTD
-385 ENDCTKSYSIEAF
+385 ESDCTKSYSIEAF
-398 MKGIFYGGIVNKT
+398 MKGMFYGGIVNET

>member
-1 MRMKTKHVVLRKLLS
+1 MRRLNVLSCKLLS
-16 VVIAITLVSCGGG
+16 VVMAITFVSCGGG
-29 LINTNYDRH
+29 VINTNYNPH
-38 FTDEGYLKKDSIDKA
+38 FTEQGYFVNDFIGES
-53 SETPLSRIKFYV
+53 SETSLSRIKFYV

-79 PTHFK
+79 PTMFK
-84 RDVWEI
+84 KDVWEI

-97 ANNVTILTNSG
+97 ANNISILTNSG
-108 SEGASFAMNDFQTKM
+108 SEGATFTINEFQTKM
-123 NTGAFVSAAS
+123 NTGAFVSSAS

-144 TTLDADNGEVAV
+144 STLDAENGEVAV
-156 LISDMKYSPVGSSA
+156 LISDMKYSPVGSAA
-170 PNVLITQYSTDVS
+170 PNVLITQYSTDIS
-183 RILGN
+183 RILGK

-212 RSPYYYFI
+212 RSPYYFFI
-220 MGNSNAVAEIRD
+220 MGNSNAVAEVRD

-238 KENDR
+238 KANDR

-254 GAPKYTFGIPNKCFQ
+254 GAPKYSFGIPNKCFQ
-269 LADNEPTFVQYEET
+269 LDDNEPTFIQYEES

-294 VDLKPYRWLLTDK
+294 VDLKPYRWLMTDK
-307 KYFEEAFKV
+307 KYFMEAFKV
-316 KALYGS
+316 KALYDS
-322 EVEVGDVKIEVKNIT
+322 KVEIGDVNIEVQNIT
-337 DKKLQRTAE
+337 DKKLQRTAV
-346 AIVELKLPYMATES
+346 ATIELKLPYIATES

-373 YTLFGDFCGSTD
+373 YTLFGEFCGSTD